1 MPDSPSQC
9 PVCYRLL
16 EPGALECPRCAPAR
30 GQFVGPVQGSAG
42 DSRRTERFAE
52 PEGDSADGWEVGA
65 LIGHRYQVL
74 GLLGVG
80 GMGTVY
86 RATDRAELRQ
96 VALKV
101 LDAELLVHRTA
112 SARMKQE
119 ADALARVHHANV
131 VHLYQAFESGG
142 RLVLV
147 LELVAGGTLGQRIA
161 GNGLPADEVLYLLQ
175 GVLAGLQAIHEAGLI
190 HRDIKPDNVLL
201 TAAGVP
207 KLADLGVARDLL
219 GPTGRHRTQL
229 GARIGTPSYMSPEQA
244 QGLEVDLTSDLFS
257 VGLLAFEM
265 LTGRKAFDG
274 ASDLEIL
281 TAIVR
286 DQPQIDLLHPR
297 CPAPMV
303 DVIAQALTK
312 NPAQRFASARAMARA
327 LGQG

>member
-1 MPDSPSQC
+1 MRSP
-9 PVCYRLL
+9 
-16 EPGALECPRCAPAR
+16 
-30 GQFVGPVQGSAG
+30 G
-42 DSRRTERFAE
+42 DSVA
-52 PEGDSADGWEVGA
+52 
-65 LIGHRYQVL
+65 RYTL
-74 GLLGVG
+74 HSLLGRG
-80 GMGTVY
+80 GMGEVY
-86 RATDRAELRQ
+86 EAEDKVLERR
-96 VALKV
+96 VALK
-101 LDAELLVHRTA
+101 L
-112 SARMKQE
+112 
-119 ADALARVHHANV
+119 
-131 VHLYQAFESGG
+131 
-142 RLVLV
+142 
-147 LELVAGGTLGQRIA
+147 
-161 GNGLPADEVLYLLQ
+161 LPADGDAEARLRMLREARAAAAFEHPNV
-175 GVLAGLQAIHEAGLI
+175 VTVFDAGLTDEGGPAEQAYIAMELVRGSSLRSFVGDATTSLAVKIGWLADVARALAAAEAAGLI